1 MNYKS
6 MYKNELADAAGVSR
20 STFYRWLRND
30 QQVLLSM
37 GVASTCH
44 LLPPHVVRYICE
56 KYCIG
61 I

>member
-20 STFYRWLRND
+20 STFYRWIRND
-30 QQVLLSM
+30 RQVLLSM

-44 LLPPHVVRYICE
+44 LLPPHAVRYICE
-56 KYCIG
+56 KY
-61 I
+61 